1 MTRQHFCL
9 HRKSQSISFH
19 YGFFPSVHRFSAAQT
34 IIDIFTVLYV
44 LRFKLSFTEDLDHK
58 TYSSMTNQFCFHKL
72 DHLRKLVE
80 LQRIFM
86 YILCVLYLL
95 FSIVASIGN
104 LTVIYALWKASSMP
118 STVKKL
124 FLSLAFSDLA
134 VGILS
139 QPMFG
144 VIIAVMLSIAYADR
158 YISYTSFC
166 PTILSVF
173 YFFNF
178 LLSCA
183 SFMNVTAIAVDRLL
197 AISLHLR
204 YHEFITSK
212 RVISALVCLWIVSFI
227 VATLF
232 IVLPN
237 GNDMVAAIT
246 VCLGLFLASVAYIR
260 IYKVV
265 KYHQNRIQGQTRQQ
279 NLQEMEQLR
288 QKKSAYNAFF
298 VFLVFVAC
306 YFPLFIFVILD
317 SVSSSQISL
326 AGKHASIFLV
336 LLNSS
341 LNPVVYCWRYREIR
355 EIVKRTFKEVFCIK
369 LTGLSSN
376 GKRIFVRSI
385 VPSQ

>member
-1 MTRQHFCL
+1 
-9 HRKSQSISFH
+9 
-19 YGFFPSVHRFSAAQT
+19 
-34 IIDIFTVLYV
+34 
-44 LRFKLSFTEDLDHK
+44 
-58 TYSSMTNQFCFHKL
+58 MTNQFCFHKL

-86 YILCVLYLL
+86 YTLCVLYLL

-246 VCLGLFLASVAYIR
+246 VCLGLFWQVWHIFVFTKLSSIIR
-260 IYKVV
+260 IEYKA
-265 KYHQNRIQGQTRQQ
+265 KHSS
-279 NLQEMEQLR
+279 
-288 QKKSAYNAFF
+288 K
-298 VFLVFVAC
+298 
-306 YFPLFIFVILD
+306 ILEKWNNSD
-317 SVSSSQISL
+317 KRSLPIMLSSSSWF
-326 AGKHASIFLV
+326 S
-336 LLNSS
+336 
-341 LNPVVYCWRYREIR
+341 
-355 EIVKRTFKEVFCIK
+355 
-369 LTGLSSN
+369 
-376 GKRIFVRSI
+376 
-385 VPSQ
+385 

>member
-1 MTRQHFCL
+1 
-9 HRKSQSISFH
+9 
-19 YGFFPSVHRFSAAQT
+19 
-34 IIDIFTVLYV
+34 
-44 LRFKLSFTEDLDHK
+44 
-58 TYSSMTNQFCFHKL
+58 
-72 DHLRKLVE
+72 
-80 LQRIFM
+80 M

-95 FSIVASIGN
+95 FSIVASLGN
-104 LTVIYALWKASSMP
+104 LLVIYALWKVCSMP

-183 SFMNVTAIAVDRLL
+183 SFMNVIAIAVDRLL

-204 YHEFITSK
+204 YHELITSK

-246 VCLGLFLASVAYIR
+246 VCVGLFLASVAYIR

-265 KYHQNRIQGQTRQQ
+265 KYHQNRIQGQTQQQ
-279 NLQEMEQLR
+279 NPQEMEQLR
-288 QKKSAYNAFF
+288 QKKAAYNAFF
-298 VFLVFVAC
+298 VFLVFVGC

-317 SVSSSQISL
+317 TVNSSQISL

-355 EIVKRTFKEVFCIK
+355 EIVKKTLREVFSIK
-369 LTGLSSN
+369 LNGLSSN
-376 GKRIFVRSI
+376 GERIFVRSI
-385 VPSQ
+385 VLRQ